1 MESAELIKLLL
12 AAVVGGILK
21 ELVAWLISFSKV
33 SLLGPMW
40 KHSRSVLWHALTL
53 CLYAFLLIRLSTG
66 DGPAKKSEVLMMM
79 VCGLCLLGTV
89 FFLLE
94 SIVKWQSARQ
104 AKSAESTSTSK

>member
-21 ELVAWLISFSKV
+21 ELVSWLISFSKV
-33 SLLGPMW
+33 SLFGPMW
-40 KHSRSVLWHALTL
+40 KHSRSVLWHALVL

-66 DGPAKKSEVLMMM
+66 DGPAKKIEVLVIMA
-79 VCGLCLLGTV
+79 CGLCFLGTA

-94 SIVKWQSARQ
+94 SIVKWQIARQ
-104 AKSAESTSTSK
+104 AKGAEPTSTSK